1 MQYDPRNRTF
11 DCDPTLTDHQM
22 LEFCR
27 RGYLLLQ
34 GVVLDEINQHTCD
47 YLDGKI
53 EIDPFQI
60 PDHMVLADLER
71 IRKTHEP
78 SSILLEQWFL
88 NQVILN
94 SQAAGAIRS
103 ILGKN
108 AGLPILM
115 SNHRVECP
123 QPAQGWHHDADSIFS
138 PETNYLQVFY
148 YPQDTP
154 VEMGPTEVLPGS
166 HHRPTSREIDW
177 CQGGLTTAPAGSIF
191 LTCYPILHR
200 RSASTATGLRHML
213 KYNYWRT
220 VPPERDWIKDPT
232 FDFHRTNY
240 GGHGEA
246 RYVAH
251 QFYWLCG
258 KGNQF
263 RTMGGQSWPYS
274 GSSHNAIGPSYG
286 FDRQAGH
293 SPDWSNLGT
302 F

>member
-1 MQYDPRNRTF
+1 MQYNRQDRTF
-11 DCDPTLTDHQM
+11 DCDPVLADSQV

-27 RGYLLLQ
+27 QGYLLLQ
-34 GVVLDEINQHTCD
+34 GVVSDEINQRTCD

-53 EIDPFQI
+53 EIDPFKI
-60 PDHMVLADLER
+60 PDHMTLVKLER
-71 IRKTHEP
+71 IRSTHEP

-88 NQVILN
+88 DQIILN
-94 SQAAGAIRS
+94 PQAAGAIRS

-108 AGLPILM
+108 VGLPVLM
-115 SNHRVECP
+115 RNHRVNCP
-123 QPAQGWHHDADSIFS
+123 APAQGWHHDADSIFS

-177 CQGGLTTAPAGSIF
+177 CQGGLTVAPAGSIF

-200 RSASTATGLRHML
+200 RSVSIANGLRHLL

-220 VPPERDWIKDPT
+220 VAPERDWVRDPT
-232 FDFHRTNY
+232 FDFHQTNY

-258 KGNQF
+258 KGGQF
-263 RTMGGQSWPYS
+263 RTIGGQAWPYS

-286 FDRQAGH
+286 FGRQMGYL
-293 SPDWSNLGT
+293 PDWSNLGT